1 MMLVSDSLSERGFE
15 VIGTAGDLR
24 RFMPVGS
31 ISKRLIRVRLG
42 MTAGSSFGSCSGV
55 GNGIESQSVVHNV
68 PS

>member
-15 VIGTAGDLR
+15 VTGTAGDLR

-42 MTAGSSFGSCSGV
+42 MTGSGFGSCSGV